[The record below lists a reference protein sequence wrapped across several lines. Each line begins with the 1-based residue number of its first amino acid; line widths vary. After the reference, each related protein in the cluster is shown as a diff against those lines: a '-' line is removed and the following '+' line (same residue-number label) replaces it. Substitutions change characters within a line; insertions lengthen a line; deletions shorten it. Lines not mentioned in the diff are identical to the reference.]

1 MSTVTISHDAA
12 PVAAAGRTRS
22 AVGALAGLA
31 FAICFF
37 VGVASLEL
45 PEHASDAELVAWW
58 SDSGNRTTAIVS
70 MYLFVVAGL
79 CFLGFLAVL
88 VARLR
93 EREGGTAELT
103 VVLTSGVVFVAML
116 FVAAVARGVIGFA
129 VESPASDESLPGP
142 DTLRYV
148 PQVGY
153 AATGTGGMLAAA
165 LLMATVSVLVARTRA
180 FGSWLAWIGGAAALL
195 TVAASV
201 ALSGVF
207 AIPAVLVWALA
218 ASVALWRGV
227 RG

>member
-1 MSTVTISHDAA
+1 MSTATLTHDAEPA
-12 PVAAAGRTRS
+12 TAARRTRS

-58 SDSGNRTTAIVS
+58 SDSGNRITAVVS

-79 CFLGFLAVL
+79 CFLGLLAVL

-93 EREGGTAELT
+93 ERQGGTAELT
-103 VVLTSGVVFVAML
+103 VVLTSGAVFVAML

-129 VESPASDESLPGP
+129 VESPVNDESLPGP

-165 LLMATVSVLVARTRA
+165 LLMATVSVLVVRTQA
-180 FGSWLAWIGGAAALL
+180 FGSWLAWIGGAAALVA
-195 TVAASV
+195 VAASV
-201 ALSGVF
+201 ALSGVL

-218 ASVALWRGV
+218 ASVALWRGA
-227 RG
+227 RA